1 MTAIDALPA
10 CWLLSFP
17 LTSGIPK
24 FKIQTLADAILD
36 RLVHDSLRL
45 PLKGESM
52 RKLTSPL
59 KDEPDLI
66 SEASSMT

>member
-1 MTAIDALPA
+1 MTP
-10 CWLLSFP
+10 CGF
-17 LTSGIPK
+17 
-24 FKIQTLADAILD
+24 
-36 RLVHDSLRL
+36 R
-45 PLKGESM
+45 LKGESM